1 MIGMTSGRR
10 LRSALA
16 GLSLLAVLGGCAHD
30 ASPQLA
36 IPQATGDTLGDTAA
50 LLATAELA
58 RDASERAP
66 LIDRLNAMN
75 VKLAEGGEDDPLSVW
90 RSEHQAEGGTPY
102 RGRTLGPAYRRARVA
117 PGASLTI
124 DQIFYAGE
132 RAQIAAQ
139 ASSGGNV
146 ALAIH
151 NPRNEAV
158 CAKSLAPS
166 ANCNWLPIFTE
177 RFSIEL
183 ENRGS
188 QPASVYIVFR

>member
-1 MIGMTSGRR
+1 MRM
-10 LRSALA
+10 RSALA
-16 GLSLLAVLGGCAHD
+16 GLSM
-30 ASPQLA
+30 LA
-36 IPQATGDTLGDTAA
+36 ILGACSHGTAGTTTQIAVPQPTGDVLGDTAA

-58 RDASERAP
+58 KDASERAP

-75 VKLAEGGEDDPLSVW
+75 VKLAEGGDEDPLATW

-102 RGRTLGPAYRRARVA
+102 RGRTLGPAYRRASVA
-117 PGASLTI
+117 PGARLTI
-124 DQIFYAGE
+124 DQVFYAGE
-132 RAQIAAQ
+132 RAEIAAQ
-139 ASSGGNV
+139 ASNGGNI

-158 CAKSLAPS
+158 CAKSLSPS